1 MSIKVGPSSSASSVG
16 TYFLQLQ
23 GLLVTKEVP
32 ATSAKYTPITI
43 IVTAPPNKGA
53 PYF

>member
-32 ATSAKYTPITI
+32 ATLEYTPITI